1 MVSFKLENMEAT
13 CGDHT
18 NFIFDRGVKISLT
31 PPSAHL
37 LLQAMTIANKFHFIF
52 LLSLL
57 NFDLQQ
63 GFNIHPSLT
72 TFIG

>member
-31 PPSAHL
+31 PPPPPL
-37 LLQAMTIANKFHFIF
+37 LHTYCYKL
-52 LLSLL
+52 
-57 NFDLQQ
+57 
-63 GFNIHPSLT
+63 
-72 TFIG
+72 